1 MIAWVL
7 FVVIFLAPTPAHP
20 SVEVKVSSIPVASQD
35 VLLFSLA
42 AGAVAV
48 QAHQDPKI
56 LDFAVHCIAVT
67 GDIGK
72 HA

>member
-35 VLLFSLA
+35 ICSLA
-42 AGAVAV
+42 AGAVSV

>member
-1 MIAWVL
+1 MIAWIL
-7 FVVIFLAPTPAHP
+7 FVTIFLAPTPTHP
-20 SVEVKVSSIPVASQD
+20 SVEVRASSIVVPSQD
-35 VLLFSLA
+35 VCALA
-42 AGAVAV
+42 ASAVME